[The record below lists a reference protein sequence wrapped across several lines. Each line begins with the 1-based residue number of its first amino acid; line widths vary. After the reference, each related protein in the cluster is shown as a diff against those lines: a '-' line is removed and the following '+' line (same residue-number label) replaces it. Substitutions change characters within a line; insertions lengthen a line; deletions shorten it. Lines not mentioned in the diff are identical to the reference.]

1 MRIRAAV
8 TESSGAPMSIENVEL
23 DDHLRAKEL
32 LVRVVA
38 CAICK
43 ADLLARDQRVPF
55 PLPAVL
61 GHEGVGVVERVG
73 PHVDTVNVG
82 DHVLMTFPN
91 DGTCSHCLGGQPRW
105 CDAGERLMWGG
116 TRFDGSESALTRE
129 GRPLGGHMFQQ
140 SAFATHVI
148 AVEHNVVVV
157 PSYLPLEQYVI
168 GCGVMTG
175 AGGVLNT
182 LRPDADS
189 TIAVFGAGGV
199 GASAILAAKMS
210 GCRQII
216 AVEPLGNRRDIA
228 RELGATHSI
237 DSRDQDVVQ
246 QIQQI
251 TDGGADFALCCAP
264 DEKVLSPALGA
275 LAAGGT
281 VGVIGDPGAGI
292 DTSFEI
298 ATIIGSGKTIHG
310 INGGEAVARNFLPQ
324 LIDAHQRGLFPFDRI
339 LKNYAFDDIN
349 TAIDDMESGTVIKPV
364 LVM

>member
-8 TESSGAPMSIENVEL
+8 AESPGAPMTIEDVEL
-23 DDHLRAKEL
+23 DDQLRDKEL

-43 ADLLARDQRVPF
+43 ADLLVRDKRVPF

-73 PHVDTVNVG
+73 ANVDTVNVG
-82 DHVLMTFPN
+82 DHVIMTFPN
-91 DGTCSHCLGGQPRW
+91 DGTCGHCLGGQPRW

-116 TRFDGSESALTRE
+116 TRFDGSESALKRN
-129 GRPLGGHMFQQ
+129 GKALGGHMFQQ

-148 AVEHNVVVV
+148 AIEHNVVVV
-157 PSYLPLEQYVI
+157 ASGLPLEQYVI

-182 LRPDADS
+182 LKPNADS

-216 AVEPLGNRRDIA
+216 AVEPYENRRDIA
-228 RELGATHSI
+228 LELGATHSI
-237 DSRDQDVVQ
+237 DSRDHDVAE
-246 QIQQI
+246 QIRRI
-251 TDGGADFALCCAP
+251 TGGGADFALCCAP

-281 VGVIGDPGAGI
+281 VGVIGDPGVGI
-292 DTSFEI
+292 DASFEI
-298 ATIIGSGKTIHG
+298 STIIGVGKTIHG
-310 INGGEAVARNFLPQ
+310 INGGESVARNFLPR

-339 LKNYAFDDIN
+339 LKQYAFDDIN
-349 TAIDDMESGTVIKPV
+349 TAISDMEAGTVIKPV